1 MHPRAEEL
9 IRELRLAPHP
19 EGGHFA
25 ETFRSPRTVRVAG
38 GARERAAVT
47 TILYLLVAGERSRW
61 HRLDADELWHF
72 YEGDPLELLMLDA
85 AARILTRIRL
95 GPVSPGF
102 APVQVVPAG
111 SWFAARP
118 LGAFTLA
125 GCTMGP
131 GFEAAGFVLMEAEP
145 GVAAGVAERFPDL
158 AGLI

>member
-1 MHPRAEEL
+1 M
-9 IRELRLAPHP
+9 
-19 EGGHFA
+19 
-25 ETFRSPRTVRVAG
+25 
-38 GARERAAVT
+38 T